1 MAAYAFG
8 TAGGSTTSGTY
19 STTYKSS
26 GGSVVSSEPDLASR
40 LSRIHLSSWL
50 EDDEEKVKK
59 IEPTKHLVKE
69 FFHGDGDTG
78 ALERWLSEVGVGWV
92 LCLSDDSYVGASSL
106 LRAQPHH
113 NNLTDRWIRAL
124 TLLEGRFVGG
134 EQDVPGPA
142 KQARFVKAAVL
153 KMLPFVDALLAA
165 TGPLDAGTDTADASN
180 GAQALSAEKLQA
192 LLDVRDAVSSTSKG
206 IRLYFRDYSVETE
219 TRQSSDEV
227 ISLLSAKEQR
237 LDEAVW
243 STMEEVRTSI
253 PKDDDDDS
261 EWGIQTRQGSPGIC
275 KVTRS
280 LVTYIKSLGD
290 DYWRLDH
297 IVRRAAELGN
307 YYFPERNKTDPLT
320 TLTME
325 MVYSLQLK
333 LAKRSES
340 FADQSLRLIFLINNI
355 HFIWQQLHPL
365 FPKEIH
371 MALLTPKIEGHIRK
385 YLQVSWEPVLSC
397 LHNHTPNYC
406 FITNSALPKFDSEF
420 QKTYTAQKLRKVP
433 DPELRTRLRK
443 AIVEKVVSGLTK
455 YLEDNNITSP
465 GITPQEREEMLLEL
479 FEG

>member
-192 LLDVRDAVSSTSKG
+192 LLDVRDAVSSTLKG

-275 KVTRS
+275 K
-280 LVTYIKSLGD
+280 
-290 DYWRLDH
+290 
-297 IVRRAAELGN
+297 
-307 YYFPERNKTDPLT
+307 
-320 TLTME
+320 
-325 MVYSLQLK
+325 
-333 LAKRSES
+333 
-340 FADQSLRLIFLINNI
+340 
-355 HFIWQQLHPL
+355 QLHPL